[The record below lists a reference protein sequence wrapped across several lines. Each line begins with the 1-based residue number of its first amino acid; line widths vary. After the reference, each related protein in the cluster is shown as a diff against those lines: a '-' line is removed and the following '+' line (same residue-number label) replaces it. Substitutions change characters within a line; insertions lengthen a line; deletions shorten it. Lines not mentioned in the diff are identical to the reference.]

1 VSPHMEFY
9 FFPIFSWHWF
19 LLPFLSVFPFSYPPA
34 VFSYTY
40 LPTKMYK
47 NNRYGHSYSKII
59 CKGARTMKSEN
70 LSKNDD
76 PYRVEATS
84 ANDLDGSAA
93 TELTG
98 MIPFL
103 PE

>member
-1 VSPHMEFY
+1 
-9 FFPIFSWHWF
+9 
-19 LLPFLSVFPFSYPPA
+19 
-34 VFSYTY
+34 
-40 LPTKMYK
+40 
-47 NNRYGHSYSKII
+47 
-59 CKGARTMKSEN
+59 MKSEN

-103 PE
+103 PETPAEIEAYKSLMPYSPESIVQKSSDPAAETPEKETKISDSPSWKNSREF